1 MKQFIVIVCL
11 LIVVILLIIVSKNIK
26 FTQIVEEFS
35 NSSCK
40 AVSTFKPLKNHPIN
54 LKCKSGPYVTGTLLE
69 TKEDG
74 TKVHRC
80 KSNVRSNQ
88 V

>member
-40 AVSTFKPLKNHPIN
+40 RIN
-54 LKCKSGPYVTGTLLE
+54 I
-69 TKEDG
+69 
-74 TKVHRC
+74 
-80 KSNVRSNQ
+80 
-88 V
+88 